1 VFQNMDTGRGVS
13 IRIIAFA
20 AFSALCYFGAAVII
34 TILLAVLLAYVLE
47 PLVTLLRRI
56 LVPRPLAILIMML
69 VTGVIVAALVFLFI
83 DRAQEFS
90 DNLPRYGKKIQKISF
105 DIRTRIRNLEKK
117 SQDIGTQILPEA
129 KKEPQPIKIQQYSSW
144 RDFVFRDLGPFYE
157 RLLLISFF
165 PFLVYFLLSE
175 KEQVR
180 TFVAGFIR
188 SRTSLSQTF
197 VMDTSEKIVNDFND
211 KIRGFVFG
219 YLLSTA
225 ILFFTTWLM
234 FIAFGVQQ
242 AFIWCFLYTL
252 LNMLPFVGA
261 ILGMIPPVLIAILQ
275 FSSLRLGIV
284 FLTLCLLLHLLYAN
298 WLIPRTTG
306 PRTQLTPLT
315 ALIAMMYWGFLW
327 GAIGIF
333 LAIPITAVLR
343 SVWMQY
349 RSFVLANRMEME

>member
-1 VFQNMDTGRGVS
+1 MDTGRGVS
-13 IRIIAFA
+13 LRIIAFA

-69 VTGVIVAALVFLFI
+69 VTGVCVAALVFLFI

-105 DIRTRIRNLEKK
+105 DIRTRIRNFEKK

-225 ILFFTTWLM
+225 VLFFTTWLM

-275 FSSLRLGIV
+275 FSSLRLSII
-284 FLTLCLLLHLLYAN
+284 FLTLCLVLHLLYAN

-349 RSFVLANRMEME
+349 RSFILANRMEME